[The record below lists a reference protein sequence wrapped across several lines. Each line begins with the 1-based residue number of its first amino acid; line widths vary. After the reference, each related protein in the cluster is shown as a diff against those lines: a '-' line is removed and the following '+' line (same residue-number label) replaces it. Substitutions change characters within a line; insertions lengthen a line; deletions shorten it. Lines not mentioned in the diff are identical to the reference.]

1 MRNNILLLTEGRVD
15 EQDIFSHVFEQY
27 GVKSFPIKK
36 RIIDLAEG
44 QFKEFEL
51 SLGNTNVFIIQA
63 PRNRVHDFLKLLED
77 PNIILEKVFNYEYAF
92 FQKIF
97 LIYDV
102 DHNDCEDIS
111 RMYSLFQD
119 ETTGMLLLSSPCI
132 EVLADFNKERKEEKY
147 VHLREYKT
155 QINVHHRGLT
165 KQYIREHF
173 NQIML
178 FFLEKNYEDFK
189 EKNVMEHPRL
199 IIDKINELNER
210 VNLQDKESSYVIYRY
225 FSTVIYVA
233 IASALSLTKEV
244 DNFDIVKS
252 FFLSKA
258 EN

>member
-1 MRNNILLLTEGRVD
+1 
-15 EQDIFSHVFEQY
+15 
-27 GVKSFPIKK
+27 
-36 RIIDLAEG
+36 
-44 QFKEFEL
+44 
-51 SLGNTNVFIIQA
+51 
-63 PRNRVHDFLKLLED
+63 
-77 PNIILEKVFNYEYAF
+77 
-92 FQKIF
+92 
-97 LIYDV
+97 
-102 DHNDCEDIS
+102 
-111 RMYSLFQD
+111 MYSLFQD

-132 EVLADFNKERKEEKY
+132 EVLADFNKERKQEKY

-155 QINVHHRGLT
+155 QINIHHKGLT

-189 EKNVMEHPRL
+189 EKNVMEHPKL

-233 IASALSLTKEV
+233 IASAFSLTKEV